1 MLKWCQVGAK
11 ALPWYE
17 AICAHWEAL
26 MNTFEATLAVV
37 GLFLLR
43 LLLPLAV
50 TFVFGYGMNR
60 ALDRW
65 FVWTE

>member
-1 MLKWCQVGAK
+1 
-11 ALPWYE
+11 
-17 AICAHWEAL
+17 

-37 GLFLLR
+37 ALFLLR

-60 ALDRW
+60 VLGRW
-65 FVWTE
+65 HLPAE